1 MFDMRDGMLHLGRS
15 IVVRFAIPWLV
26 PLEALAANP

>member
-15 IVVRFAIPWLV
+15 IVVRFAIAWLV
-26 PLEALAANP
+26 HLETVAATR